1 MSADSYGMREIG
13 PSVGPG
19 EIYGSA
25 TTDPYSAGAAGIGV
39 ARARSM
45 RADVHSVG
53 SQNGLHQQY
62 VRQPDYGAA
71 LADGNKPYPAFVAP
85 NHGNLTGSASDPY
98 APATPS
104 KGPELHDAA
113 GRGSHMSGAGVA
125 AAAAARPQPQATYGQ
140 PQQRAAYQSQNPN
153 QYYATGVAPSTY
165 MPGHENRF
173 STVNEDME
181 DAYGGVADG
190 GGNVSMGVAVGGAEP
205 SLPNPF
211 EREHESSDG
220 HGPGRGKVDER
231 DDGMDV
237 ASVHSQDEEP
247 RRVLKVSQL
256 IIIRVFVFRLTDGVC
271 IK

>member
-1 MSADSYGMREIG
+1 MSDSYGMREIG
-13 PSVGPG
+13 HSVGPG
-19 EIYGSA
+19 EIFGSA

-53 SQNGLHQQY
+53 GPNGLHQQY
-62 VRQPDYGAA
+62 VRQPDFGAA
-71 LADGNKPYPAFVAP
+71 LADGNKPYAAFVAA
-85 NHGNLTGSASDPY
+85 NHGNLTGSAADPY

-104 KGPELHDAA
+104 KGPDPLDTA
-113 GRGSHMSGAGVA
+113 GLGPHMGGAGVA
-125 AAAAARPQPQATYGQ
+125 TRSQPQASYGQ
-140 PQQRAAYQSQNPN
+140 QQQRAAYHQTQNPN

-165 MPGHENRF
+165 IQSHENRY

-190 GGNVSMGVAVGGAEP
+190 MAVGGAEP

-220 HGPGRGKVDER
+220 HGHGRGRVDGK

-247 RRVLKVSQL
+247 RRVLKV
-256 IIIRVFVFRLTDGVC
+256 C
-271 IK
+271 